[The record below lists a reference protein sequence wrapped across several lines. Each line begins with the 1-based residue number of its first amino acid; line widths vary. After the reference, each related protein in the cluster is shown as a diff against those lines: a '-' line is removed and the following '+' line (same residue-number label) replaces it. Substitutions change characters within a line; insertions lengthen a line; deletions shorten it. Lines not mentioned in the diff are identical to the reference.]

1 MRFSVSFA
9 TLGRPGFDFIEE
21 GFRVLTAM
29 QAQTGWK
36 RGFLPGDARLLLGIS
51 SLQIIDDEVLSRQCQ
66 REASPLAH

>member
-21 GFRVLTAM
+21 GFHVLTAM

-36 RGFLPGDARLLLGIS
+36 RGFLPGDARLLLGNQ
-51 SLQIIDDEVLSRQCQ
+51 LTANHR
-66 REASPLAH
+66 